1 MFLLFQY
8 WGLNISSHACLS
20 KWSTIKLFS
29 KTLENYIRGQGSFKD
44 EPQNP
49 SDRQELMKISS
60 PHFFKKIVLVYV
72 ACMRGHV
79 YIHAATP
86 VCGGQMSTRSLLF
99 STLSFNF
106 LSSTEFKAHESA
118 KLPGYWAPRIFKSSL
133 PSTGIIGMCHR
144 AHFSKLKCLR
154 LEERLFTRKLQAL
167 CSWDTS

>member
-29 KTLENYIRGQGSFKD
+29 KPLENYIRGQGSFKGK
-44 EPQNP
+44 PQNP
-49 SDRQELMKISS
+49 SDRQELMKTSS
-60 PHFFKKIVLVYV
+60 PHFFKKKLFLYMLH
-72 ACMRGHV
+72 ACMHGHV
-79 YIHAATP
+79 HIHAATP
-86 VCGGQMSTRSLLF
+86 VCGGQMSIRSLLF

-154 LEERLFTRKLQAL
+154 LEERLFTRKLQAM
-167 CSWDTS
+167 CS